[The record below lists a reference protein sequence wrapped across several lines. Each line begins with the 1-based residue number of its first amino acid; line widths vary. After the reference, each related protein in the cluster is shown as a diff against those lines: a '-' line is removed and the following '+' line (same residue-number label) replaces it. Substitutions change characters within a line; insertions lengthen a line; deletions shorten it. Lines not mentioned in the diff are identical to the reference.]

1 MRHFDADVEII
12 RSTPS
17 KRAKML
23 VENLKNK
30 LSNLKSQKTMH
41 ASMNHSRRNSRRIT
55 SLIGNIDSQS
65 LSGKRPLTPRLSI
78 PTLKSKFSIQLGK
91 VDESLEDAQDTS
103 ASDRVRGPLKIKIR

>member
-12 RSTPS
+12 RSTGCN

-41 ASMNHSRRNSRRIT
+41 MSLNQSRRNSRRMT
-55 SLIGNIDSQS
+55 SIFGNPESRYS
-65 LSGKRPLTPRLSI
+65 SRPSTPKMTIS
-78 PTLKSKFSIQLGK
+78 PLKPNFRISLGK
-91 VDESLEDAQDTS
+91 VDETLEDADAQDTS
-103 ASDRVRGPLKIKIR
+103 ASDRVRWPLKMR